1 VDGVREGTAERG
13 LVAHVSHCWILAA
26 SLMRS
31 IPLRMVP
38 FDAAIVIRR
47 TAKANGPRA
56 RETAIAF
63 TSSCPGR
70 RHRLGLSVCKFES
83 SFAAASPQFVGAEAG
98 ARPLD
103 RLGGGVECFTTPDA
117 GHRWALGAPR
127 RAQSVERMET
137 DRVAV
142 RAEIF
147 DKRSAR
153 QVLAIIWLG
162 HCTFPSQ
169 QIVETCGKV
178 RLICM

>member
-1 VDGVREGTAERG
+1 
-13 LVAHVSHCWILAA
+13 
-26 SLMRS
+26 
-31 IPLRMVP
+31 
-38 FDAAIVIRR
+38 
-47 TAKANGPRA
+47 
-56 RETAIAF
+56 
-63 TSSCPGR
+63 
-70 RHRLGLSVCKFES
+70 
-83 SFAAASPQFVGAEAG
+83 
-98 ARPLD
+98 
-103 RLGGGVECFTTPDA
+103 
-117 GHRWALGAPR
+117 
-127 RAQSVERMET
+127 MET